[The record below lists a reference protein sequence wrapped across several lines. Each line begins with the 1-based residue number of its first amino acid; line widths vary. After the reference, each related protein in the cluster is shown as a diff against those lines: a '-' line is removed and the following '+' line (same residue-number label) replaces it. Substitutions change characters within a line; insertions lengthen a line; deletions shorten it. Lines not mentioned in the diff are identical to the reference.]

1 MNARRNVIKSWG
13 RLLGQ
18 PKESV
23 AAQDRRALMLN
34 FIKHNRKLLNAGTM
48 KEERVKPFIQL
59 LALIEENKRKNQWT

>member
-1 MNARRNVIKSWG
+1 MNARRNVIKRWG
-13 RLLGQ
+13 RLLVQ

-59 LALIEENKRKNQWT
+59 LALIVENKRKNQWK